1 MRHEAP
7 RCIPSAAGRNS
18 KGGSWVR
25 WLTWTRKREG
35 TVACQKSNG
44 RVQASETRCCGTR
57 AIWLNCA
64 ARRSVVFPA
73 QLGGT
78 RRNVLESDGLPR
90 PERVLRDK
98 SMPGK
103 RRLCPDARSG
113 APRDSCDTVKAILP
127 ESQSPD
133 DANIHPPERR
143 LKPAPRPVVAFFR
156 GRRNLRD
163 VERCPVRVLKE
174 MSGAPKSR

>member
-1 MRHEAP
+1 MAYP
-7 RCIPSAAGRNS
+7 
-18 KGGSWVR
+18 
-25 WLTWTRKREG
+25 T
-35 TVACQKSNG
+35 QKSNS

-64 ARRSVVFPA
+64 ARRSVVFPM
-73 QLGGT
+73 QSGRT
-78 RRNVLESDGLPR
+78 RRNVLGSDGLPR
-90 PERVLRDK
+90 LERVLRDK

-103 RRLCPDARSG
+103 RRLCPDVRNS

-127 ESQSPD
+127 ESQSPE

-156 GRRNLRD
+156 GRCNLRD
-163 VERCPVRVLKE
+163 VERCPVRAFKE